1 MQVKEESPDDTDW
14 GWRILVQELE
24 EPGADCHGY
33 AHNDA
38 LAHTCNHSNV
48 QQIKH
53 GFSPYKFN
61 YDT

>member
-1 MQVKEESPDDTDW
+1 
-14 GWRILVQELE
+14 VQELE

-48 QQIKH
+48 EVITQ
-53 GFSPYKFN
+53 GFSGYTKIHVLRIQVGEK
-61 YDT
+61 